1 MMQYSAKEETV
12 KYAMIGSVIVTSLI
26 PTFSYYS
33 FIAQA
38 IQMTLLLLNDRKPL
52 PLSKIDL
59 VTPHLQKII
68 MDKSKIKITL
78 FFFISAVVLLKVL
91 HMASILEMKSQIR
104 AMNKINLRE
113 KYSNL
118 DPTQSNIALL
128 QKPNELN
135 TLNFDIVK

>member
-1 MMQYSAKEETV
+1 
-12 KYAMIGSVIVTSLI
+12 MIGSVILTSLI

-33 FIAQA
+33 YIAQA
-38 IQMTLLLLNDRKPL
+38 IQILLLLLNDRKPL

-68 MDKSKIKITL
+68 MDKTKIKLTL

-91 HMASILEMKSQIR
+91 HMASIVEMKSQIK
-104 AMNKINLRE
+104 AMNKINLRA
-113 KYSNL
+113 KNSNL
-118 DPTQSNIALL
+118 DQTQSSNIAMLH
-128 QKPNELN
+128 KPNELN